1 MDIEY
6 IVQKLKAKR
15 IGIGSYQAHCPNHD
29 DSKASLSV
37 SEKNG
42 KVLMY
47 CHAGCDIKDVVHA
60 SGLEMKDL
68 FTPDGNGKM
77 EIVAT
82 YDYADENGVL
92 IYQVVRYSNKTFRQ
106 RKALDNGEWEWNL
119 KGVKRV
125 PYRLPSIIK
134 NANKR
139 IIIIVEGEKDVH
151 TLLEAGARCVTTNS
165 GGAGKWIADYNQ
177 FFKGA
182 NVVAIPDNDSPGL
195 DHMYNVCNN
204 LFDHAKSVRL
214 VKLTGLK
221 DKQDV
226 SDWLKDHS
234 LEELLDITEKTPVR
248 TFTPMPNPKQ
258 KFEIEENSIKHFHL
272 TDTGNANRLVK
283 LFGQKIRYCKTP
295 MKKLFIWSDSCW
307 KIDTTDMIYEFA
319 DLTVRSLYKEAAN
332 IEDKEERKKL
342 IKFAGK
348 CERARAKKD
357 MIFLASK
364 EQCIAIEG
372 DDLDKEIWKFNVQ
385 NGTLNFKKDGK
396 NLDEPEFLQHNPE
409 DYITKIAPAKYDPN
423 AECPEWDKF
432 LLKIFNNDTELIKYV
447 KRILGYSLTGD
458 TSEQCLFFAIG
469 SGANGKSV
477 FFKAMQETVFGTYAG
492 KAPSEMIMQQRF
504 SQIPTDVADLKGKRF
519 VICSEIE
526 ENKRLNESRVK
537 DITGGD
543 SITAR
548 HLHQDYFEFDATF
561 KLFIYGNH
569 KPVIHGN
576 DNGMWRRII
585 LILFNTTIAKE
596 DQIPMHKLLEKFSR
610 EKSGI
615 LNWAIEGYC
624 DYILNGL
631 SEPKSVQNEIF
642 DYKSEMDIVGR
653 FIEECCEKVQGERT
667 LAKHVYEAF
676 TSWTEENG
684 EVELKNRTFY
694 NKIKK
699 IEGFDIIIGNANKR
713 EIKGLKLNLINSCG

>member
-1 MDIEY
+1 
-6 IVQKLKAKR
+6 
-15 IGIGSYQAHCPNHD
+15 
-29 DSKASLSV
+29 
-37 SEKNG
+37 
-42 KVLMY
+42 MY

-295 MKKLFIWSDSCW
+295 MKKWFIWSDSCW

-332 IEDKEERKKL
+332 IEDKEEREKLDDERKKYQRTQ
-342 IKFAGK
+342 K
-348 CERARAKKD
+348 
-357 MIFLASK
+357 FLASSRK
-364 EQCIAIEG
+364 EKQGNLEQTHKKCRRGAMIFAWILTSLVSLLLLAGFYVAWPTEPASVMSIG
-372 DDLDKEIWKFNVQ
+372 LALLLAFLTLFTVGNLFL
-385 NGTLNFKKDGK
+385 GT
-396 NLDEPEFLQHNPE
+396 
-409 DYITKIAPAKYDPN
+409 
-423 AECPEWDKF
+423 
-432 LLKIFNNDTELIKYV
+432 
-447 KRILGYSLTGD
+447 
-458 TSEQCLFFAIG
+458 
-469 SGANGKSV
+469 
-477 FFKAMQETVFGTYAG
+477 TV
-492 KAPSEMIMQQRF
+492 
-504 SQIPTDVADLKGKRF
+504 
-519 VICSEIE
+519 
-526 ENKRLNESRVK
+526 
-537 DITGGD
+537 
-543 SITAR
+543 
-548 HLHQDYFEFDATF
+548 
-561 KLFIYGNH
+561 KLFH
-569 KPVIHGN
+569 KCLQ
-576 DNGMWRRII
+576 DWCYTW
-585 LILFNTTIAKE
+585 LFK
-596 DQIPMHKLLEKFSR
+596 R
-610 EKSGI
+610 EGA
-615 LNWAIEGYC
+615 AIKAH
-624 DYILNGL
+624 L
-631 SEPKSVQNEIF
+631 SELDN
-642 DYKSEMDIVGR
+642 
-653 FIEECCEKVQGERT
+653 
-667 LAKHVYEAF
+667 
-676 TSWTEENG
+676 
-684 EVELKNRTFY
+684 
-694 NKIKK
+694 
-699 IEGFDIIIGNANKR
+699 IIG
-713 EIKGLKLNLINSCG
+713 